1 MSGWFSY
8 NLEKLFLSSGI
19 LVHVSKVEPV
29 STISQSPPGS
39 EKDDENGAPD
49 HDASKEPHQDDPDE
63 GEEAGSDQSY
73 SNHPVSLQEVSVDFC
88 SRLS

>member
-29 STISQSPPGS
+29 SAIAQSPPCS
-39 EKDDENGAPD
+39 EEDNENGAPD
-49 HDASKEPHQDDPDE
+49 HGASDEPHQDDPDE
-63 GEEAGSDQSY
+63 REKAGSDQSY
-73 SNHPVSLQEVSVDFC
+73 SNHPVSLLQVSEDF
-88 SRLS
+88 LSSLS